1 MLFLKNEKHICV
13 LYTTTRN
20 KPLCNTTANNI
31 KKMNAQ
37 ELADHLT
44 QKLAELTEQTE
55 RLKAQ
60 FPPDTATLPLNNQY
74 NNQYNNTILLYEHD
88 THMMKILKQA
98 IKKVQNGQLCHCECL
113 TFYNSYLCTECSKV
127 ICGDCSYERTCRCSC
142 RMLYKI

>member
-1 MLFLKNEKHICV
+1 
-13 LYTTTRN
+13 
-20 KPLCNTTANNI
+20 
-31 KKMNAQ
+31 MNAQ

-44 QKLAELTEQTE
+44 QKLTELTEQTE

-60 FPPDTATLPLNNQY
+60 LPPYTATLPLNNQY
-74 NNQYNNTILLYEHD
+74 NNTVLLYEHD
-88 THMMKILKQA
+88 TYMMKMLKQA
-98 IKKVQNGQLCHCECL
+98 IENIKNGQLCHCECL

>member
-1 MLFLKNEKHICV
+1 MKNICV
-13 LYTTTRN
+13 LYTTTS
-20 KPLCNTTANNI
+20 TTTSTPPTI
-31 KKMNAQ
+31 QKMNAQ

-55 RLKAQ
+55 RLKMQ
-60 FPPDTATLPLNNQY
+60 FPPDNAKLLF

-88 THMMKILKQA
+88 THMMIILKQA
-98 IKKVQNGQLCHCECL
+98 IENIKNGQLCHCECL